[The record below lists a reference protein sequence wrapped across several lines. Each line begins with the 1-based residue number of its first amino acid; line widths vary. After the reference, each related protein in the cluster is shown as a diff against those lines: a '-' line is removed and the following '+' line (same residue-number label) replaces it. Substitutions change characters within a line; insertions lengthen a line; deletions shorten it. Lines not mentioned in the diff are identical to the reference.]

1 MDINAQDQ
9 WGFTQLHFATIANN
23 ISMVQDLI
31 AKGIDVNIKDNK
43 GRTALDIA
51 INMGYDDIAEAI
63 RNPKTAAKGINSQDS
78 YGFTQLHFAVVAN
91 NLDKVKELLEDPD
104 IDVTLKDKE
113 GRTALDLAKYL
124 YYDDIADEIVKFNH
138 SQRNKDIEK

>member
-9 WGFTQLHFATIANN
+9 W
-23 ISMVQDLI
+23 
-31 AKGIDVNIKDNK
+31 
-43 GRTALDIA
+43 
-51 INMGYDDIAEAI
+51 
-63 RNPKTAAKGINSQDS
+63 
-78 YGFTQLHFAVVAN
+78 GFTQLHFAVVAN

-124 YYDDIADEIVKFNH
+124 YYPDIADALVRVSHKQKFSN
-138 SQRNKDIEK
+138 DEPEK